1 MANAKLKPQE
11 KDIEEEIGVVQ
22 RTTQQVSSSKQEKR
36 KRDEEIPAES
46 PNKYMHGSDGNRS
59 VTTTTR
65 KQNSLRVPFWKDL
78 NHRQSSAEFHT
89 TEIGTF
95 SLLTRADEKECF
107 EDKRY
112 LRSRYFHRFPFKFI

>member
-22 RTTQQVSSSKQEKR
+22 RTTQQISSSKQEQR

-46 PNKYMHGSDGNRS
+46 PSKYMHASGGNRS
-59 VTTTTR
+59 VTTTR
-65 KQNSLRVPFWKDL
+65 EQNSLRVPFWKDL
-78 NHRQSSAEFHT
+78 NYRQSSAEFHT

-95 SLLTRADEKECF
+95 SLLTRAGEKECF

-112 LRSRYFHRFPFKFI
+112 LRSRYFHRFPFKFT